1 MDIISSTL
9 KAMTPIFEISLR
21 VDLQI
26 GFNNNRICSINSQKP
41 KTKRKNKVPLT
52 IKGS

>member
-1 MDIISSTL
+1 MDIISSAL

-26 GFNNNRICSINSQKP
+26 GFKCSTTTEYAPSTARSQRLKER
-41 KTKRKNKVPLT
+41 TRYH
-52 IKGS
+52 

>member
-1 MDIISSTL
+1 MDIISSAL

-26 GFNNNRICSINSQKP
+26 GFKCSTTTTEYAPSTARSQRLKER
-41 KTKRKNKVPLT
+41 TRYH
-52 IKGS
+52 